1 MDWFNMSEF
10 YFVWCFVITLS
21 KRKLFHVSSLKKYY
35 FFKALESS
43 LLMNIL
49 YFILWFIEVFQSSLI
64 VTKIPKWKMLINY
77 CLGKKH
83 LLPIKFSSCPKTT
96 GPICHSFFLLA
107 WGLGCEPG
115 HQQSPINGTRVFAHS
130 LSLSPATVLCHV
142 ICNDQSQASIQVTW
156 PTVLCPESPEF
167 SHGHILSWSVPG
179 QLEEVRACQHCQQQ
193 TPGRESRMGNCF
205 RRCDLGEQ

>member
-1 MDWFNMSEF
+1 
-10 YFVWCFVITLS
+10 
-21 KRKLFHVSSLKKYY
+21 
-35 FFKALESS
+35 
-43 LLMNIL
+43 MNIL

-167 SHGHILSWSVPG
+167 SHGHILSWSAGGSESMSTLSTTNTGERVAHGKLFPA
-179 QLEEVRACQHCQQQ
+179 VW
-193 TPGRESRMGNCF
+193 PGRAIGLWWLVLWFYICTSTMRAS
-205 RRCDLGEQ
+205 DQLYIV